1 MTTLIPGQQVD
12 KELLQQAD
20 LDTTVGAAKIDA
32 KVTLE
37 ADIESAV
44 EPVDASMRERTEN
57 SETVTGTIAK
67 ESATSEAL
75 SEEAFTT
82 ESPQETAQKESF
94 APDISAPVITLQVHP
109 WRSSLYEELHNRP
122 SPIIHGTCQV
132 THFTVMQG
140 EAKQA
145 VYEHVVD
152 LCKRFSMPAPA
163 EDSSCL
169 YMDFGGFEL
178 RWERHLEFSN
188 FTFICPNVEPFSS
201 DALSF
206 IPKDWLAK
214 IPGNV
219 VVALHLALIEHE
231 PSIEELHQ
239 WFEGQRWNGSK
250 VAYERGAAWTAFKIH
265 SDGFGRMVTHG
276 NQLNPYQKGRLVQR
290 LIEIETY
297 RLMSLLGLPVA
308 RELNPSISQIEEE
321 LAVLN
326 QRIADIQS
334 QDNERALLTELSQLA
349 ARIEQHRSDTNFRF
363 SATNAYYDLVG
374 DRLHQLHES
383 HLDGVQSLQEFL
395 DRRLSPGIKT
405 CQSVRDRLEDLSR
418 RIHRTT
424 SLLRT
429 RVELSI
435 EAQNQTL
442 LTSMNRRSH
451 LQLRLQQTVEGL
463 SVVAIGYYTLALMGF
478 GFDAIK
484 SFGIPIDKNVATGIA
499 MPIVLGL
506 IYIGMHRIRKRLI
519 KKSKIS
525 GDPLKDLVE

>member
-1 MTTLIPGQQVD
+1 MTTLIPGQQLT
-12 KELLQQAD
+12 KEPLQQAD
-20 LDTTVGAAKIDA
+20 
-32 KVTLE
+32 
-37 ADIESAV
+37 
-44 EPVDASMRERTEN
+44 
-57 SETVTGTIAK
+57 K
-67 ESATSEAL
+67 ESIPDAVDHS
-75 SEEAFTT
+75 
-82 ESPQETAQKESF
+82 
-94 APDISAPVITLQVHP
+94 APDISAPTVTLQVHP
-109 WRSSLYEELHNRP
+109 WRSELYEELHNRP
-122 SPIIHGTCQV
+122 SPIIEGACQI
-132 THFTVMQG
+132 THFTVMFG
-140 EAKQA
+140 DAKQA

-169 YMDFGGFEL
+169 YLDFGGFEL
-178 RWERHLEFSN
+178 RWERHLEFAN
-188 FTFICPNVEPFSS
+188 FTFICPNVEPFSA

-206 IPKDWLAK
+206 IPKDWLAT

-231 PSIEELHQ
+231 PSHEELHQ
-239 WFEGQRWNGSK
+239 WFEGQRWNASK
-250 VAYERGAAWTAFKIH
+250 VAFERGAAWTAFKLH
-265 SDGFGRMVTHG
+265 SDGFGRILAHG

-308 RELNPSISQIEEE
+308 RELNPAITQIEDT

-326 QRIADIQS
+326 QRIADTQNE
-334 QDNERALLTELSQLA
+334 DNERTLLTELSQLA
-349 ARIEQHRSDTNFRF
+349 AKIEQHRSNTNFRF

-383 HLDGVQSLQEFL
+383 PIGGAQSLQEFL

-463 SVVAIGYYTLALMGF
+463 SVVAIGYYTLSLMGYA
-478 GFDAIK
+478 FDASKALGLPLNKEIA
-484 SFGIPIDKNVATGIA
+484 SGIA
-499 MPIVLGL
+499 MPIVLAT
-506 IYIGMHRIRKRLI
+506 IYFGMKRIRKHLTKQS
-519 KKSKIS
+519 KKS
-525 GDPLKDLVE
+525 GDPLKEIMHERFDKAELDE

>member
-1 MTTLIPGQQVD
+1 MTTLIPGQQSTS
-12 KELLQQAD
+12 ELLQTKASETNTQ
-20 LDTTVGAAKIDA
+20 GGS
-32 KVTLE
+32 
-37 ADIESAV
+37 IESAQESV
-44 EPVDASMRERTEN
+44 V
-57 SETVTGTIAK
+57 K
-67 ESATSEAL
+67 ESSAIN
-75 SEEAFTT
+75 
-82 ESPQETAQKESF
+82 ESS

-109 WRSSLYEELHNRP
+109 WRSALYEELHNRP
-122 SPIIHGTCQV
+122 SPIIEGACQI
-132 THFTVMQG
+132 THFTVMFG
-140 EAKQA
+140 DAKQA
-145 VYEHVVD
+145 VNDHVVD

-163 EDSSCL
+163 ADSSCL

-178 RWERHLEFSN
+178 RWERHLEFAN
-188 FTFICPNVEPFSS
+188 FTFICPKVEPFSA

-206 IPKDWLAK
+206 IPKDWLAT

-219 VVALHLALIEHE
+219 VVALHMALIEHE
-231 PSIEELHQ
+231 PSDEELHR
-239 WFEGQRWNGSK
+239 WFEGQRWNGAK
-250 VAYERGAAWTAFKIH
+250 VAFERGAAWTAFKLH
-265 SDGFGRMVTHG
+265 SDGFGRMVAHG
-276 NQLNPYQKGRLVQR
+276 NELTPYQKGRLVQR

-297 RLMSLLGLPVA
+297 RLMSLLGLPIA
-308 RELNPSISQIEEE
+308 RELNPEITQIEED

-334 QDNERALLTELSQLA
+334 EDDERSLLSELSQLA
-349 ARIEQHRSDTNFRF
+349 ANIEQHRSDTNFRF

-383 HLDGVQSLQEFL
+383 HMDGVQSLQEFL

-435 EAQNQTL
+435 EAQNQNL

-463 SVVAIGYYTLALMGF
+463 SVVAIGYYALSLMGY
-478 GFDAIK
+478 GFDALK
-484 SFGIPIDKNVATGIA
+484 AFGVPINKDIATGIA
-499 MPIVLGL
+499 MPIVLFS
-506 IYIGMHRIRKRLI
+506 IYFGMHSIRAKLTKQSQKAGSA
-519 KKSKIS
+519 KKSSTAKKS
-525 GDPLKDLVE
+525 AKNKA